1 MDKDTFCYV
10 PYRELHVKPNGK
22 YRNCCIQNSD
32 IGRIS
37 FKTKNPNQWFDED
50 WEMQSVRRALKN
62 GIQHPSCSKCWKL
75 ESNGLQSYRQNWN
88 KVYADNNNDD
98 IDTRLEVLDLRLGNQ
113 CNLKCRMCN
122 STWSNQI
129 SNQIAELQEQGVYN
143 SYTMMDV
150 VGTVRQN
157 DEYMDD
163 LFYFI
168 KNTPTLKEIKLS
180 GGEPFAMEEIE
191 ELLFKLVEHKI
202 TDLELSIITNT
213 TIVKNEIIS
222 TLEKFKSTHIQCS
235 IDGIGQMFEYQ
246 RYPCKWEV
254 ADYNFAKLYNSKL
267 TVNLTPAWSNLNV
280 LSMAEFLEW
289 TNKFPKSHVA
299 FNEVNTPSYL
309 DWKTI
314 PLDYRQ
320 ESLTKLKQ
328 VSMHSKVHGNYK
340 KFIDKFGTEV
350 RSFTDKEL
358 IEYRDAV
365 VSWDMTSKVKYQDV
379 CKWNQ
384 AIIK

>member
-1 MDKDTFCYV
+1 
-10 PYRELHVKPNGK
+10 
-22 YRNCCIQNSD
+22 
-32 IGRIS
+32 
-37 FKTKNPNQWFDED
+37 
-50 WEMQSVRRALKN
+50 
-62 GIQHPSCSKCWKL
+62 
-75 ESNGLQSYRQNWN
+75 
-88 KVYADNNNDD
+88 
-98 IDTRLEVLDLRLGNQ
+98 
-113 CNLKCRMCN
+113 
-122 STWSNQI
+122 
-129 SNQIAELQEQGVYN
+129 
-143 SYTMMDV
+143 MDV